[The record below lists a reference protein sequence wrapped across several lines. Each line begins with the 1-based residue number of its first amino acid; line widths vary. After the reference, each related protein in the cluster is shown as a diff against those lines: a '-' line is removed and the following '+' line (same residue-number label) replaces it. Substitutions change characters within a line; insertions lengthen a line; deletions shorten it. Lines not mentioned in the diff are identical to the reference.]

1 MEVNRFAIQIF
12 MANMKKNK
20 TVAIYLIA
28 AIICLFLS
36 ACAINNSAIQTKK
49 LIAESADGTRIAYGF
64 SGQGETTLLFVHGW
78 LCDHK
83 IWQPQIDYFSSNY
96 KVVWLDLAGHGS
108 SETDRQKFTMSA
120 FAQDVKSVYD
130 KVGGEKIILVGHS
143 MGGPIVIE
151 TARLLGKKVV
161 GIVAVDA
168 FYTPLAS
175 VPEEAK
181 MAFLE
186 KLKKDYPS
194 ALEETV
200 RSMFAQS
207 ANPDLV
213 NSTYQNMLAA
223 DYKMGIS
230 SLYECIKWNSQK
242 EPSELKTFSGKLYN
256 INGAPKGDEKALHN
270 SVVLISGVGHFL
282 PQVKAEEFNAALE
295 TVIEKIQ
302 SSLKNT
308 HNPALNRTQGATG
321 SQMKLFSQL
330 APCAG

>member
-1 MEVNRFAIQIF
+1 MKVNRFAIQIF
-12 MANMKKNK
+12 MANIKKNK
-20 TVAIYLIA
+20 AVAIYLIA

-83 IWQPQIDYFSSNY
+83 IWQSQIDYFSSNY
-96 KVVWLDLAGHGS
+96 KVVWLDLAGHGG

-151 TARLLGKKVV
+151 TARLLGKKVI

-186 KLKKDYPS
+186 ELKKDYPS

-200 RSMFAQS
+200 RSMFMQS
-207 ANPDLV
+207 ANPELV

-242 EPSELKTFSGKLYN
+242 EPSKLKTFSGKLYN
-256 INGAPKGDEKALHN
+256 INGAPKGDEKSLHN
-270 SVVLISGVGHFL
+270 SVILIPGVGHFV
-282 PQVKAEEFNAALE
+282 PQVKPKEFNAALE
-295 TVIEKIQ
+295 VVVEKLQ
-302 SSLKNT
+302 SSFKNT
-308 HNPALNRTQGATG
+308 HNPALNSGAKGFRSLPLSPT
-321 SQMKLFSQL
+321 FR
-330 APCAG
+330 AG